1 MKIGVFLDTNS
12 ITSTLENAESIQIYR
27 KDHQNW
33 IAEKTISVNLARRRN
48 LSSLRKAISNMIIE
62 MSDCKVIVARS
73 LTGIAYNLFDRQGFH
88 IWEFDGKPAAFLETI
103 RLKEES
109 FKPVKDEGDSIL
121 KHYTDLGNGVMASM
135 PGRSCST
142 IPISVPKNC

>member
-121 KHYTDLGNGVMASM
+121 KHYTDLGNGVYGIDARQVLFDNPDLS
-135 PGRSCST
+135 S
-142 IPISVPKNC
+142 KNC